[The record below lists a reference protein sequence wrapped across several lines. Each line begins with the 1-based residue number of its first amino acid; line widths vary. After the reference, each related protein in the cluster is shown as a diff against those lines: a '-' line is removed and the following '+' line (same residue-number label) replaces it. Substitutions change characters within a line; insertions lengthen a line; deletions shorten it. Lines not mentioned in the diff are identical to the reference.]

1 MGQDL
6 DVLKKL
12 FNETLR
18 AMMEE
23 LSKASPDSCGYHVVF
38 STHPATVLEF

>member
-23 LSKASPDSCGYHVVF
+23 LSKASPDS
-38 STHPATVLEF
+38 